1 MNATETLARQMARA
15 YACKLAAYCFMT
27 KILPAPESPAAWTK
41 RLNQY
46 VDDYWWDYLPE
57 AEKIN
62 GQQVVARVGSFEPTD
77 GR

>member
-15 YACKLAAYCFMT
+15 YACRLAAYAMAT
-27 KILPAPESPAAWTK
+27 KLLAPPETPQEWSR

-46 VDDYWWDYLPE
+46 VEDYWWDYLPE

-62 GQQVVARVGSFEPTD
+62 AQAVG
-77 GR
+77 